1 MAGSLVRGLWLAV
14 SVALITGL
22 GVASPARADDP
33 EDTPA
38 DVVVRPDWVS
48 ASVTARASGV
58 RVEVL
63 SQRSETTQVFVN
75 ADGTVVEETAF
86 APVRFRDEA
95 GPEGWREIDTTLV
108 AAGDGSVAPAAMPIG
123 LLVVRGETG
132 PARR

>member
-1 MAGSLVRGLWLAV
+1 MAAVGWVRGLWLAV
-14 SVALITGL
+14 SMALIIGL

-33 EDTPA
+33 EDTPPA
-38 DVVVRPDWVS
+38 DVLAPLDWVS

-95 GPEGWREIDTTLV
+95 VPEGWREIDTRR
-108 AAGDGSVAPAAMPIG
+108 
-123 LLVVRGETG
+123 VR
-132 PARR
+132 RRGCRSI